1 MMSIKTLFSI
11 VAILVFCQLI
21 TFAEDVKMKE
31 TYNANAI
38 ALGKGLA
45 GNLQMTITRWTTD
58 EERALLLQT
67 LVEQGQ
73 EAMIKVLEKQKET
86 GFLRLP
92 NTKGYRLYYAYK
104 IQDGAKKRIVLATD
118 RPVSMAEAWRNGRSM
133 DYAITMVQLDLNEND
148 KGEGWM
154 GFAVKL
160 KTDPEKKTL
169 EIENYG
175 TDPIQLKSV
184 RKSK

>member
-1 MMSIKTLFSI
+1 MAKRKTLFTIIFVLLVTSI
-11 VAILVFCQLI
+11 
-21 TFAEDVKMKE
+21 TSFAEDTKMKE
-31 TYNANAI
+31 VYNANAI

-45 GNLQMTITRWTTD
+45 GSLQMTITRWTTD
-58 EERALLLQT
+58 EERATLLNA
-67 LVEQGQ
+67 LVNEGQ
-73 EAMIKVLEKQKET
+73 EAMIKILEKQKET
-86 GFLRLP
+86 GFIRLP
-92 NTKGYRLYYAYK
+92 NTKGYRLYYAY
-104 IQDGAKKRIVLATD
+104 QFTDGTKKRIVLATD
-118 RPVSMAEAWRNGRSM
+118 RPVSMAEAWRNGRST
-133 DYAITMVQLDLNEND
+133 DYAITLVQLNLDEND